1 MSEAYRAEFA
11 RVVQQVALAPGQKF
25 EPVPTL
31 TAEQVR
37 QIVREELER
46 ARRKE
51 RVPVRWITFDE
62 FNAEISGLPRDR

>member
-11 RVVQQVALAPGQKF
+11 RVVEQVALAPGQKF

-46 ARRKE
+46 ALRPAAGRMPQVAMPTE
-51 RVPVRWITFDE
+51 PPADVFWRAR
-62 FNAEISGLPRDR
+62 